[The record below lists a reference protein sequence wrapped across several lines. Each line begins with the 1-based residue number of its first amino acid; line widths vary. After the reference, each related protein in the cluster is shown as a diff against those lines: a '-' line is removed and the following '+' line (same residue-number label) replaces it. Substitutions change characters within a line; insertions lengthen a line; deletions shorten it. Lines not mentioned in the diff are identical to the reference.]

1 METFS
6 GKYQIVDTSFQIR
19 AVLRLVLSVSVIKVN
34 ATVTIPYDT
43 EGFSD
48 R

>member
-6 GKYQIVDTSFQIR
+6 GQYQIIDTSFQIR

-34 ATVTIPYDT
+34 ATVTGPYDA

-48 R
+48 K